1 MFEIILQYL
10 PVLGVTI
17 AVNII
22 LGVYNNIEN
31 IKENFDWRKL
41 VKGIIKSAC
50 VALAFL
56 GLAYVFD
63 ATGTIID
70 TGVFEVNPEMIMTSA
85 IILYAGKAIQNLMG
99 ILGVTKTK

>member
-10 PVLGVTI
+10 PVLGTTI

-41 VKGIIKSAC
+41 VRGIIKAAC
-50 VALAFL
+50 IALAFI
-56 GLAYVFD
+56 GLAYIFD
-63 ATGTIID
+63 ATDAVID
-70 TGVFEVNPEMIMTSA
+70 AGVFEVNPEMIMTSA
-85 IILYAGKAIQNLMG
+85 IILYAGKAIQNLMS